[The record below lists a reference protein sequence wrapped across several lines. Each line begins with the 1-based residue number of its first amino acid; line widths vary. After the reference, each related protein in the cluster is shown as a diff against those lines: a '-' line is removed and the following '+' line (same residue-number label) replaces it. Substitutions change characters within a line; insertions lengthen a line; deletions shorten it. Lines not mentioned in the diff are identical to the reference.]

1 MFGTQNTT
9 RTNLCTDGHSI
20 NATIN
25 GNVEYV
31 RLTRSP
37 LTDDSYWREL
47 WVRGT
52 SSGKTTLDF
61 FMTNQ
66 TDRNPKEYRL
76 FLQTSTSKWTP
87 DVTVWHIHKQSEL
100 VEDISIERQ
109 RMDSELKTLM
119 HLVAGETYR
128 HELYHIKTG
137 ETLEL
142 GELKADADLNK
153 FFLPELGIVSQG
165 EVWLVNHVRASNYT
179 SLIVNISKITPSN
192 INLHVYDLISTDT
205 WYNHTGVTHIEQVI
219 PIMANRTYYVTGYST
234 NSPESAV
241 LTFFSPR
248 QSIGIKALGGFSE
261 LGLVFGVPIANL
273 FILSLASVALIRNTY
288 IFFIILGAALGL
300 LGLIGILSIDNW
312 AWGIITVIIAIG
324 VMMGRKSS

>member
-37 LTDDSYWREL
+37 LTDDGYWREL
-47 WVRGT
+47 WVRGP

-234 NSPESAV
+234 KSRECGAH
-241 LTFFSPR
+241 
-248 QSIGIKALGGFSE
+248 
-261 LGLVFGVPIANL
+261 
-273 FILSLASVALIRNTY
+273 ILQPTPKHRHKGTGR
-288 IFFIILGAALGL
+288 ILGTRPGIRSPHCKPLHPVTGIRGTYQEHIHIL
-300 LGLIGILSIDNW
+300 HNPRCGIGTARADW
-312 AWGIITVIIAIG
+312 HTVN
-324 VMMGRKSS
+324 